1 MVEPIPI
8 GAGDRHRVQA
18 RQVARRL
25 LSHQR
30 HRRQVDTWLHDS
42 RQDVGMQVLRGASG
56 GVTAEQAERWL
67 SAAGLP
73 MPALDAFLRGG
84 QALYGLSVGNMVRL
98 ARLRALH
105 AHAAELRHWIDTP
118 RRALL
123 ASWLGPRAGEWVS
136 GILAHA
142 SPASVESGGALSR
155 CCADS
160 LAWQGYCL
168 LLRDG
173 VVFDQGPCGL
183 IPLALDAACAVGVP
197 AVCDWADTRGSLLV
211 AQLAVR
217 HEEMLA

>member
-1 MVEPIPI
+1 
-8 GAGDRHRVQA
+8 
-18 RQVARRL
+18 
-25 LSHQR
+25 
-30 HRRQVDTWLHDS
+30 
-42 RQDVGMQVLRGASG
+42 MQVLREALG
-56 GVTAEQAERWL
+56 GVSAVQAERWL

-73 MPALDAFLRGG
+73 MPGLDDFLRGG

-105 AHAAELRHWIDTP
+105 AHATELRHWVDAP

-123 ASWLGPRAGEWVS
+123 SSWLGPQAGEWVQ
-136 GILAHA
+136 GILAGLA
-142 SPASVESGGALSR
+142 DAAPASVDPDGTLAR
-155 CCADS
+155 CSADT

-173 VVFDQGPCGL
+173 VLFDQGPCGL
-183 IPLALDAACAVGVP
+183 IPLALDAACAMGVP
-197 AVCDWADTRGSLLV
+197 SVCDWADARGSLAV